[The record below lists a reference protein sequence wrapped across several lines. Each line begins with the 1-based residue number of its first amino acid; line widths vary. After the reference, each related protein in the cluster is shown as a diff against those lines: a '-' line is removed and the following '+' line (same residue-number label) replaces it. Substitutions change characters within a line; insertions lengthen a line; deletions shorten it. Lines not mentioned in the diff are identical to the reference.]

1 MAIITSGLYDPYAM
15 KGIRSVFSANLN
27 NEIQDNLIEWLDWTL
42 LQKGNYFNID
52 VGETAPNGQDM
63 SRMRLSSD
71 ERYHLVRYGK
81 DLEVTGFGRA
91 G

>member
-52 VGETAPNGQDM
+52 V
-63 SRMRLSSD
+63 
-71 ERYHLVRYGK
+71 
-81 DLEVTGFGRA
+81 
-91 G
+91 